1 VKTAVR
7 KAGFV
12 RSVIALVF
20 VALALCATSFAHA
33 GVLGKLKA
41 LAKKHPVDLNSAP
54 VEELKHV
61 PRLGDEI
68 ASRIVAGRPYA
79 DKSELVSKNIVPQA
93 VYDQIKDYVIAKPP
107 HDKQ

>member
-1 VKTAVR
+1 MS
-7 KAGFV
+7 KARFV
-12 RSVIALVF
+12 RSAIALVF
-20 VALALCATSFAHA
+20 VALALGGASFAHA

-93 VYDQIKDYVIAKPP
+93 VYDQIKDYVIAKPA